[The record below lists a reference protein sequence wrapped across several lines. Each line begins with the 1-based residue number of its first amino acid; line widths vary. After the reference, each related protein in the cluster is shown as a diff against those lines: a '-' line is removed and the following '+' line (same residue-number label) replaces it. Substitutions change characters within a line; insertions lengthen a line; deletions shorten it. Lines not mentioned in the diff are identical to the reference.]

1 VTSLDIAQ
9 YARVEARDGGSI
21 SWNLPI
27 DHWSPSSLAML
38 NRCPRQW
45 QERYIHG
52 RKERPGEA
60 LVVGTAVH
68 AGVERNFE
76 QKIRT
81 QEDLPIVD
89 LLDWYVEVGWEE
101 TLEREAMRNGQ
112 EPIWDNEP
120 AKARDRGKAML
131 SEYHNVVAPRV
142 QPLSVEGWVEVD
154 LGAYVPVQGRYDVVR
169 SSSVIDVKTGKS
181 KTTKP
186 KEAWRI
192 QAAVYSEAEGKP
204 VEFHNASM
212 TKTGV
217 ISIVTP
223 LEAETLLVHPSKEE
237 RAELRRTIR
246 ALSTWA
252 VFLMEA
258 YGPDE
263 PWPTTGR
270 FHTWACDYCGF
281 RGDCPAWRGAA

>member
-1 VTSLDIAQ
+1 MSALDIAQ
-9 YARVEARDGGSI
+9 YALAEAESGSRLRF
-21 SWNLPI
+21 NLPI
-27 DHWSPSSLAML
+27 DHWSPSSLSML

-45 QERYIHG
+45 QERYLHG

-60 LVVGTAVH
+60 LVVGRAVH
-68 AGVERNFE
+68 AGVEENFK
-76 QKIRT
+76 QKVET
-81 QEDLPIVD
+81 HDDLNIVD
-89 LLDWYVEVGWEE
+89 LLDWYMEVGWDQVLAEE
-101 TLEREAMRNGQ
+101 AED
-112 EPIWDNEP
+112 PIWDNP
-120 AKARDRGKAML
+120 VSKARDRGKAML

-142 QPLSVEGWVEVD
+142 QPLSVEGNVSVD
-154 LGAYVPVQGRYDVVR
+154 LDAYVPVVGRYDVIR
-169 SSSVIDVKTGKS
+169 SSSVIDLKTGKT
-181 KTTKP
+181 KVTKP

-192 QAAVYSEAEGKP
+192 QAAVYSEAEEKP
-204 VEFHNASM
+204 VEFHNASI

-223 LEAETLLVHPSKEE
+223 LEAETLLVHPSKDE

-246 ALSTWA
+246 ALATWA

-281 RGDCPAWRGAA
+281 RGDCPAWKGAS